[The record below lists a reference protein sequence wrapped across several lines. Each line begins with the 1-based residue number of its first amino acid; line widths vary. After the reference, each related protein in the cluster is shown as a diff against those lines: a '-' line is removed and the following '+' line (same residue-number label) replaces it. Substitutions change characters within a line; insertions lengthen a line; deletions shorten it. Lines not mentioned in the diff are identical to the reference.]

1 VGVKQHDFFLYDIE
15 KMTDKQWQ
23 KYALRL
29 KELLALE
36 NSPVATSCFKGQIP
50 KEHSAGKVRICRA
63 ILDASE
69 GKLIYIGKGNNDCF
83 GASWH
88 LGFRS
93 VNKIRRLKEIFKKF
107 TVETEKI
114 FSCGEAAERLFAQME
129 EPPDNKDNY
138 FALAPAEKAEFFPEL
153 IIFVVNPQ
161 EASRLLT
168 LLTFS
173 DGIMPKIKIGGP
185 TCRMSITYPLLS
197 REVNI
202 SFYDYTSRI
211 ISKIKKD
218 KLIVSVP
225 YSKVPEIVKNIDRC
239 SAGKAKVG
247 LALKR
252 STHSSRR
259 SPS

>member
-1 VGVKQHDFFLYDIE
+1 
-15 KMTDKQWQ
+15 MTDKQWQ
-23 KYALRL
+23 KNALRL
-29 KELLALE
+29 KELLTLE
-36 NSPVATSCFKGQIP
+36 NSPVALSCFKGQMP
-50 KEHSAGKVRICRA
+50 GEHSAGKVRICRA

-69 GKLIYIGKGNNDCF
+69 GKLIYVSKGNNDCF

-93 VNKIRRLKEIFKKF
+93 VNNQRLKEIFKKF

-114 FSCGEAAERLFAQME
+114 FSSGEAAERLFAQME

-138 FALAPAEKAEFFPEL
+138 FALAPAEKAEFQPQL

-185 TCRMSITYPLLS
+185 TCRMSITYPLLC
-197 REVNI
+197 RQVNI

-211 ISKIKKD
+211 ASKVKKD

-225 YSKVPEIVKNIDRC
+225 YSRIPQIIESIAGC
-239 SAGKAKVG
+239 SAGSAKVDVSVRKS
-247 LALKR
+247 AP
-252 STHSSRR
+252 SSKEK
-259 SPS
+259 